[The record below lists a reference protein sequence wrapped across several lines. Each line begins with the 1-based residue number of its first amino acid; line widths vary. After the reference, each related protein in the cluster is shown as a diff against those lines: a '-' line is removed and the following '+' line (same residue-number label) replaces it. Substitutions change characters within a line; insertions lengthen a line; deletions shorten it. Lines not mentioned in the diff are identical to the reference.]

1 MAEAGAPL
9 HHVHDSIGT
18 PTFGVGKSLHFRRHR
33 TLVNPKPPSAATSSR
48 SLVAPILE
56 RYKVRMTTT
65 IPRRRLG
72 TLETSA
78 LGLGC
83 MGISSAYGPPSEES
97 GTAAIHRAIDLGITL
112 IDTAEIYGPLRNEE
126 VVGAAIRDRRNE
138 VQLATKWGFKFD
150 ENMRRVGVDGS
161 PANARRALE
170 GSLKR
175 LGVDHIDLWYQHR
188 VDPGVPVEETVGAMA
203 EAVAAGKVRHIGLS
217 EASAATI
224 RRAHATHPITAVQ
237 SEYSLWTRDVER
249 EVLPVLQELGIG
261 FVPYSPLG
269 RGFLTGTIDV
279 KSLGADDFRKT
290 NPRFAGENGERNA
303 RLVEIVREV
312 AAKHGVTPAQVA
324 LAWVLRRGEHTVP
337 IFGTTK
343 AARVEENAGALS
355 VQLGPDD
362 FQKLDAIAEH
372 TTGDRYAPA
381 MMELLNK

>member
-1 MAEAGAPL
+1 MA
-9 HHVHDSIGT
+9 S
-18 PTFGVGKSLHFRRHR
+18 
-33 TLVNPKPPSAATSSR
+33 
-48 SLVAPILE
+48 SLVALSRE
-56 RYKVRMTTT
+56 RYNVRMTTTT

-83 MGISSAYGPPSEES
+83 MGISSFYGPPSEES
-97 GTAAIHRAIDLGITL
+97 GTVAIRRAIDLGITF

-126 VVGAAIRDRRNE
+126 VVGAAIRDRRDD
-138 VQLATKWGFKFD
+138 VQLATKWGFRFD
-150 ENMRRVGVDGS
+150 ENLQRRGVDGS
-161 PANARRALE
+161 PANAKRALE

-188 VDPGVPVEETVGAMA
+188 VDPDVPIEETVGAMA
-203 EAVAAGKVRHIGLS
+203 DAVTAGKVRYIGLS

-224 RRAHATHPITAVQ
+224 RRAHATHPISAVQ

-249 EVLPVLQELGIG
+249 EVLPVLEELGIG

-269 RGFLTGTIDV
+269 RGFLTGTFDV
-279 KSLGADDFRKT
+279 TSLGDDDFRKT

-303 RLVEIVREV
+303 RLVEIVRDV
-312 AAKHGVTPAQVA
+312 AAAHGVTPAQIA
-324 LAWVLRRGEHTVP
+324 LAWLLSRGEHVVP

-343 AARVEENAGALS
+343 AARVDENAGALT
-355 VQLGPDD
+355 LHLRPADLE
-362 FQKLDAIAEH
+362 KLEAIAER